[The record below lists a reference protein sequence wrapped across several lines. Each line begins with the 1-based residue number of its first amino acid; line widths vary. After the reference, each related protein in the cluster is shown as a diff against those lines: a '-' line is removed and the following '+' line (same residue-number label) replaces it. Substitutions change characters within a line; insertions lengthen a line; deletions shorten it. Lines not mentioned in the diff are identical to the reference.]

1 LVKKSLIKSYLGEY
15 GQQYPP
21 CLSLNSELNFI
32 LKFEYLNNNAHACYI
47 EVPDGNYELVPE
59 PEGESAEGDVN
70 VVEVQ
75 QDPNKSSEELQSE
88 GKPRS
93 ITYFC

>member
-1 LVKKSLIKSYLGEY
+1 LDQNASACRI
-15 GQQYPP
+15 
-21 CLSLNSELNFI
+21 EL
-32 LKFEYLNNNAHACYI
+32 
-47 EVPDGNYELVPE
+47 PDRNYELVPE
-59 PEGESAEGDVN
+59 SGRESAEGEVK

-75 QDPNKSSEELQSE
+75 QDPNQSSEDITSDFASE

>member
-1 LVKKSLIKSYLGEY
+1 MNHNASAYCI
-15 GQQYPP
+15 
-21 CLSLNSELNFI
+21 EL
-32 LKFEYLNNNAHACYI
+32 
-47 EVPDGNYELVPE
+47 PDGNYELVPGS
-59 PEGESAEGDVN
+59 EGEPAEGEAN

-75 QDPNKSSEELQSE
+75 EDPNQSSKDLASDFASE